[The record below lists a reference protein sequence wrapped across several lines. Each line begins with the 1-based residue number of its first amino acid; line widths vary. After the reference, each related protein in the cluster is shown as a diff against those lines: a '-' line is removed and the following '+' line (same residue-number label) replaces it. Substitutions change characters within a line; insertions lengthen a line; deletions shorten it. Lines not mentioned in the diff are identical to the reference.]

1 MTSKWKPLK
10 AREDLAKRV
19 WPTQDHWQEFLKHSG
34 KGNFRTCV
42 TIGVNPTS
50 IVEIISKCVQSPS
63 KNFSKK
69 YKEVWHRLERNENVP
84 EHEMDNLR
92 LLIIL
97 PFMSVRSDTSGTTN
111 PFWLRSSREQ
121 TFLSNLNFLFSF
133 FVRKF
138 WPVHSKSKVLANLY
152 AKLGVRQYDQ
162 GLE

>member
-1 MTSKWKPLK
+1 MTSKRKPLK

-34 KGNFRTCV
+34 KANFRTCV

-69 YKEVWHRLERNENVP
+69 YKELWHRLERNENVP
-84 EHEMDNLR
+84 VHEMDNLR

-97 PFMSVRSDTSGTTN
+97 PFMSVRSDTSGTRRLTHFDCALHVN
-111 PFWLRSSREQ
+111 ILFFRSWIFS
-121 TFLSNLNFLFSF
+121 FLFS
-133 FVRKF
+133 
-138 WPVHSKSKVLANLY
+138 
-152 AKLGVRQYDQ
+152 
-162 GLE
+162 